1 MNIHKFNIKPKDKQ
15 HKTIK
20 WIIPDDIRQYVKKVN
35 SSTWEIY
42 SHEDILLKPKEVKF
56 LMLGIGFMMSEGV
69 VLTSLA
75 NSLSKKRCSIQNE
88 VNLEDTVNIIAVITN
103 NSKETVKIQENDLLF
118 LVCYKKIMMVFK
130 KMTEMKEKIYPELP
144 TIREQPTAPNVVN
157 GGSDDR
163 GHSYRLKI
171 IREVQN
177 FLEEEIKKRDAFSKK
192 YFRKAKVVN
201 IVDNGLI
208 VITIGAEGTGAVL
221 LSTGVGVPFALALG
235 ISGVV
240 TGAISLIGNIF
251 SKKATTKV
259 EKHLK
264 IKTLAMAKLDT
275 IASHVSKAMM
285 DDFINDEEFMLIME
299 EMEKYKALKEEI
311 RNNTKKKLKTE
322 EEESLIERGRQEARE
337 SFRRLVEKN
346 KTI

>member
-1 MNIHKFNIKPKDKQ
+1 
-15 HKTIK
+15 
-20 WIIPDDIRQYVKKVN
+20 
-35 SSTWEIY
+35 
-42 SHEDILLKPKEVKF
+42 
-56 LMLGIGFMMSEGV
+56 
-69 VLTSLA
+69 
-75 NSLSKKRCSIQNE
+75 
-88 VNLEDTVNIIAVITN
+88 
-103 NSKETVKIQENDLLF
+103 
-118 LVCYKKIMMVFK
+118 
-130 KMTEMKEKIYPELP
+130 MTEMKEKIYPTLP

-171 IREVQN
+171 IREVQE
-177 FLEEEIKKRDAFSKK
+177 FLEEEIKNREAFSKK
-192 YFRKAKVVN
+192 YFRIAKVVN
-201 IVDNGLI
+201 MIDNGLI
-208 VITIGAEGTGAVL
+208 TITIVAEGTSAVL
-221 LSTGVGVPFALALG
+221 LSTGVGAPFALALG
-235 ISGVV
+235 ISGVA
-240 TGAISLIGNIF
+240 TGAISLFGNIF
-251 SKKATTKV
+251 SKKATTKA

-285 DDFINDEEFMLIME
+285 DDFISDEEFKLMME

-322 EEESLIERGRQEARE
+322 EEESLIEKGRQEARE

>member
-1 MNIHKFNIKPKDKQ
+1 
-15 HKTIK
+15 
-20 WIIPDDIRQYVKKVN
+20 
-35 SSTWEIY
+35 
-42 SHEDILLKPKEVKF
+42 
-56 LMLGIGFMMSEGV
+56 
-69 VLTSLA
+69 
-75 NSLSKKRCSIQNE
+75 
-88 VNLEDTVNIIAVITN
+88 
-103 NSKETVKIQENDLLF
+103 
-118 LVCYKKIMMVFK
+118 
-130 KMTEMKEKIYPELP
+130 MTEMKEKIYPTLP
-144 TIREQPTAPNVVN
+144 TEREQPSAPNVVN

-163 GHSYRLKI
+163 GHSYRIKI
-171 IREVQN
+171 IREIQE
-177 FLEEEIKKRDAFSKK
+177 FLEEEIKNREAFSKK

-201 IVDNGLI
+201 TIDNAL
-208 VITIGAEGTGAVL
+208 ITITIVAEGTGAVL
-221 LSTGVGVPFALALG
+221 LSTGVGAPFALALG

-251 SKKATTKV
+251 SKKATTKA

-285 DDFINDEEFMLIME
+285 DDFISDEEFKLIME
-299 EMEKYKALKEEI
+299 EMEKYKTLKEEI

-346 KTI
+346 NKTI